1 MELQIIEIRDASE
14 KDERIFMK
22 VTEKCNLSSY
32 LIYDETFDAE
42 GNPSNLLPHMYR
54 FPNVEVE
61 KGDRVSLRTQHKNK
75 KNYKG
80 TLNDNTTPCHFIN
93 WGLDTNIFNNDGD
106 TVHLIKIAEEQKKTV
121 K

>member
-22 VTEKCNLSSY
+22 VTEKCNLSSF

-80 TLNDNTTPCHFIN
+80 TLFDNMTPCHFIY

>member
-80 TLNDNTTPCHFIN
+80 TLNDNTTPCHFIY

>member
-22 VTEKCNLSSY
+22 ATERCNLSKY
-32 LIYDETFDAE
+32 LIYDETFDEE
-42 GNPSNLLPHMYR
+42 GNPSNLFPHMYR
-54 FPNVEVE
+54 LPNILVE
-61 KGDRVSLRTQHKNK
+61 KGDFISLRTQHKNR

-80 TLNDNTTPCHFIN
+80 TLHDNKTPCHFIY

-106 TVHLIKIAEEQKKTV
+106 TIHLVKIAEELKKTV

>member
-22 VTEKCNLSSY
+22 VTEKCNLSNY
-32 LIYDETFDAE
+32 LIYDETLDAE

-80 TLNDNTTPCHFIN
+80 TLNDNTTPCHFIY

>member
-1 MELQIIEIRDASE
+1 MELQIIEIRDASTE
-14 KDERIFMK
+14 NERILMK
-22 VTEKCNLSSY
+22 AAAKSNLSNY

-54 FPNVEVE
+54 LPNIIVEE
-61 KGDRVSLRTQHKNK
+61 GDYVSLRTQHKNK
-75 KNYKG
+75 RSYKG
-80 TLNDNTTPCHFIN
+80 TLADNKTPCHYLN

-106 TVHLIKIAEEQKKTV
+106 TVHLIKIADEQKKNV

>member
-80 TLNDNTTPCHFIN
+80 TLIDNTTPCHFIY

>member
-42 GNPSNLLPHMYR
+42 GDPYNLLPHMYR

-80 TLNDNTTPCHFIN
+80 TLNDNTTPYHFIY

>member
-1 MELQIIEIRDASE
+1 MELQIISIRDASTE
-14 KDERIFMK
+14 NERILMK
-22 VTEKCNLSSY
+22 AAAKSNLSNY

-54 FPNVEVE
+54 LPNIVVEE
-61 KGDRVSLRTQHKNK
+61 GDYVSLRTQHKNRK
-75 KNYKG
+75 YSKG
-80 TLNDNTTPCHFIN
+80 TLGDNKTPCHYLY

-106 TVHLIKIAEEQKKTV
+106 TVHLIKIAGEQKKNV